1 MQLGLGSSE
10 QALPREA
17 VPPSLDWCAAH
28 AVPLPASDTR
38 ERVRARALRS
48 SCRKAS
54 MSGSASLRGSVSVP
68 STSNK
73 QITFSF
79 RAMVIRVRE

>member
-1 MQLGLGSSE
+1 
-10 QALPREA
+10 
-17 VPPSLDWCAAH
+17 
-28 AVPLPASDTR
+28 
-38 ERVRARALRS
+38 
-48 SCRKAS
+48 